1 MNIQDNP
8 IIRFLIRNFVDG
20 VYCIGYRF
28 NDTDFWE
35 ENVSKFKVFKPTLKY
50 WYADPIPFV
59 YNNKYYVFMERF
71 NRFKRIGDI
80 VVSALN
86 NKNKLSVPR
95 AVITK
100 DTHLSYPMVISY
112 KGNYYML
119 PETSATKSIDIYI
132 MKDSPYQ
139 WEEYYSIRLNE
150 EIVDV
155 SYVIDDHG
163 ILLLAGVLDS
173 ENPIFVKRQ
182 IIKIND
188 LDNVQKLNYKISYT
202 DKEGALNK
210 RNGGAFLKKGKG
222 LYRVVQESTI
232 EMYGLAITLNKV
244 HELSDE
250 NIDEECIIR
259 KDVKNIDIDLKKLFY
274 KKTGVHTYG
283 ACIGGFEVIDMSV
296 AKLSLVP
303 LINHLMYRG

>member
-1 MNIQDNP
+1 MTGVQTCALP
-8 IIRFLIRNFVDG
+8 I
-20 VYCIGYRF
+20 Y
-28 NDTDFWE
+28 
-35 ENVSKFKVFKPTLKY
+35 
-50 WYADPIPFV
+50 
-59 YNNKYYVFMERF
+59 
-71 NRFKRIGDI
+71 
-80 VVSALN
+80 
-86 NKNKLSVPR
+86 KNKLSVPR